1 MNEVMTYARE
11 KPRILLVDDEPRVV
25 HLVREVLGATGFEV
39 LAAFSGES
47 AIEMVALEQPDL
59 VLLDIILPGAM
70 DGYHVARRLREF
82 TDVPIIMLTAKVR
95 EPDMLHGFDVGAD
108 DYITKPFSSKELLAR
123 IQAVLKRSRAGGTQ
137 AAVSEIV
144 CGDVRIDLAR
154 RQVTIDKREI
164 NLTPTEYNL
173 LHELAIHPNQVLLHE
188 HLLTK
193 VWGAEYRDD
202 LDYLRSYV
210 HYLRKKLEVNP
221 ATPKIILSSPGV
233 GYMLVS
239 HDGEWRVN
247 SRKDD
252 DHDT

>member
-1 MNEVMTYARE
+1 MTSAKE

-47 AIEMVALEQPDL
+47 AIDMVALEQPDL
-59 VLLDIILPGAM
+59 VLLDIILPGAI
-70 DGYHVARRLREF
+70 DGYQVARRLREF

-123 IQAVLKRSRAGGTQ
+123 IHAVLKRTRGGGVQDTL
-137 AAVSEIV
+137 SEIV

-154 RQVTIDKREI
+154 RRVMIDEREI

-173 LHELAIHPNQVLLHE
+173 LHELAVHPNQVLLHE
-188 HLLTK
+188 NLLTK

-202 LDYLRSYV
+202 LDYLRSYI
-210 HYLRKKLEVNP
+210 HYLRKKLESDP
-221 ATPKIILSSPGV
+221 ANPKIIISSPGV
-233 GYMLVS
+233 GYMLVTP
-239 HDGEWRVN
+239 DGERRIDSQKVGEN
-247 SRKDD
+247 
-252 DHDT
+252 DT

>member
-1 MNEVMTYARE
+1 MAPASD
-11 KPRILLVDDEPRVV
+11 KPRILLIDDEPRVV
-25 HLVREVLGATGFEV
+25 NLVREVLGATGFEV

-47 AIEMVALEQPDL
+47 GVEVAALEQPDL

-123 IQAVLKRSRAGGTQ
+123 IQAVLKRAGGGGVQ
-137 AAVSEIV
+137 VAAAEIV

-154 RQVTIDKREI
+154 RRVTVDEREI

-173 LHELAIHPNQVLLHE
+173 LHELAIHANQVLLHE
-188 HLLTK
+188 HLLSK
-193 VWGAEYRDD
+193 VWGAEYRND
-202 LDYLRSYV
+202 LDYLRSYI
-210 HYLRKKLEVNP
+210 HYLRKKLEADP
-221 ATPKIILSSPGV
+221 ANPKIILSRPGV

-239 HDGEWRVN
+239 PDGEQRTD
-247 SRKDD
+247 SERR
-252 DHDT
+252 